1 MYSLE
6 MNSAG
11 LIFTIQWSLSDQA
24 ITFIKAFIT
33 DKDTHGCLQSYTDL
47 STRDEYIVA
56 ARWKH
61 RIYKTA
67 TFQEMK
73 KKKHWIFLINHFVK
87 VDIVALWSDIIN
99 ILPKSDLNGATRF
112 LNSKFQKNLEYIR
125 VLSVIGKA
133 AYEVVNAL
141 HYVFINL

>member
-1 MYSLE
+1 MDAYRATQIWVQGMNISLLPGGNLE
-6 MNSAG
+6 
-11 LIFTIQWSLSDQA
+11 
-24 ITFIKAFIT
+24 
-33 DKDTHGCLQSYTDL
+33 
-47 STRDEYIVA
+47 STKPLLFRK
-56 ARWKH
+56 W
-61 RIYKTA
+61 
-67 TFQEMK
+67 K

-133 AYEVVNAL
+133 AYEVVNAS